1 VTRIIAVANQKGG
14 VGKTTTVAN
23 LGVAFAQKRKK
34 TLVVDL
40 DPQGALTAGYGL
52 FADELAPSETTYA
65 ALTNPKVK
73 MRELIHPVKTYLDL
87 IPANRDLAMAE
98 VELRPEIRRELRL
111 QSALEPM
118 KEWYD
123 FVLIDCPPSLGIL
136 TTNALCAATEVL
148 IPLQTEYFAMRG
160 LQSLLETVEQVK
172 RRLNPDLDL
181 AGIVA
186 TMYTTGTV
194 HAREVLDE
202 IHDVFGSKVLDV
214 VIYKSIRFAEAT
226 VASQAI
232 IEYAPEHK
240 GAESYLDLAT
250 ILIKQKKG

>member
-1 VTRIIAVANQKGG
+1 MTRIIAVANQKGG

-23 LGVAFAQKRKK
+23 LGVAFAQKKKK

-40 DPQGALTAGYGL
+40 DPQGALTAGFG
-52 FADELAPSETTYA
+52 FAGDELAPDETAYA
-65 ALTNPKVK
+65 ALTNSSVK
-73 MRELIHPVKTYLDL
+73 ARELVHPIQTYLDL

-98 VELRPEIRRELRL
+98 AELLPEIRRELRL
-111 QSALEPM
+111 RSTLEAM
-118 KEWYD
+118 EDWYD
-123 FVLIDCPPSLGIL
+123 FILIDCPPSLGVL
-136 TTNALCAATEVL
+136 TANALCAATEVL

-160 LQSLLETVEQVK
+160 LQSLLESVEEVK
-172 RRLNPDLDL
+172 SRLNPKLEL

-226 VASQAI
+226 VASQAL
-232 IEYAPEHK
+232 IEYEPEHK
-240 GAESYLDLAT
+240 GAESYLELAN